1 MGERGIRHREGLTP
15 HPTAHSQ
22 FEMNES
28 RTLTLGRWTLDVE
41 RSAFGIVRGPSGGT
55 DMKPSTDTDTL
66 STQANEAVDNPV
78 VGIDQSAG
86 DFQYDVNYEF
96 DAGTGLSEKT
106 VEYISAVKKEAPWIL
121 EFRKK
126 ALKTFQS
133 MPLPTHWATKDL
145 ENIDFDKIRY
155 YLAQGQKPKRT
166 WDEVPEDI
174 KKTFE
179 RLGIPEQ
186 ERKFLAGVEAQFDS
200 EAAYSNI
207 KEIVAKQG
215 VIFVN
220 STEGLREHPE
230 LFKKWFG
237 KVIPT
242 SDNKFAALN
251 SAVFSGGSFIYV
263 PPGVKV
269 AQPLQA
275 YFRINAENF
284 GQFER
289 TLIIA
294 DEGSEVTYMEGCTA
308 PKFSTSTLHSA
319 VVELVALKGAKIQYI
334 TVQNWAPNVYNLVTK
349 RGIAHEEAEIKWIDC
364 NLGSRLTMKYPGV
377 VLKGRKARGE
387 VISIAL
393 ANDGQHQDTGAKM
406 IHAADE
412 TTSTIVSK
420 SISVGQGRA
429 TYRGQIHIPKHL
441 KGCKNNTECDALLI
455 NTNSRTDTYPA
466 ITVRGDKHATQHEA
480 SVSKVSED
488 MIFYMQQRGL
498 TEAQAMSLAVNGF
511 INDLARQFP
520 MEYSVE
526 LKRLIDL
533 EMEGSVG

>member
-1 MGERGIRHREGLTP
+1 MSEI
-15 HPTAHSQ
+15 
-22 FEMNES
+22 
-28 RTLTLGRWTLDVE
+28 
-41 RSAFGIVRGPSGGT
+41 
-55 DMKPSTDTDTL
+55 TDTL
-66 STQANEAVDNPV
+66 ETTMENPV
-78 VGIDQSAG
+78 AGIDQSNG
-86 DFQYDVNYEF
+86 NFKYDMTYDF
-96 DAGTGLSEKT
+96 DAGTGLNERT
-106 VEYISAVKKEAPWIL
+106 VDYISSVKKEAQWIHD
-121 EFRKK
+121 FRQS
-126 ALKTFQS
+126 ALKTFFAK
-133 MPLPTHWATKDL
+133 PLPTHWASKDL
-145 ENIDFDKIRY
+145 ENINFDKIRY
-155 YLAQGQKPKRT
+155 YLSQGQKPKRT
-166 WDEVPEDI
+166 WDEVPDDI
-174 KKTFE
+174 KRTFE

-207 KEIVAKQG
+207 KEAVSKQG
-215 VIFVN
+215 VIFMN

-230 LFKKWFG
+230 IFRKFFG

-242 SDNKFAALN
+242 GDNKFSALN

-269 AQPLQA
+269 SHPLQA

-289 TLIIA
+289 TLIIC
-294 DEGSEVTYMEGCTA
+294 DEGSELTYMEGCTA
-308 PKFSTSTLHSA
+308 PKFSTATLHSA

-334 TVQNWAPNVYNLVTK
+334 TVQNWSSNVFNLVTK
-349 RGIAHEEAEIKWIDC
+349 RGLAHEESEIKWIDC
-364 NLGSRLTMKYPGV
+364 NIGSRLTMKYPGV

-406 IHAADE
+406 VHAADE
-412 TTSTIVSK
+412 TTSTVVSK

-429 TYRGQIHIPKHL
+429 TYRGVVHIPKNL

-455 NTNSRTDTYPA
+455 NSNSRTDTYPA
-466 ITVRGDKHATQHEA
+466 ITVRGDRHAVQHEA
-480 SVSKVSED
+480 SVSKVSAEQ
-488 MIFYMQQRGL
+488 IFYMQQRGL
-498 TEAQAMSLAVNGF
+498 TEGQAMSLSVNGF

>member
-1 MGERGIRHREGLTP
+1 MSEI
-15 HPTAHSQ
+15 
-22 FEMNES
+22 
-28 RTLTLGRWTLDVE
+28 
-41 RSAFGIVRGPSGGT
+41 
-55 DMKPSTDTDTL
+55 TDTL
-66 STQANEAVDNPV
+66 ETTLENPV
-78 VGIDQSAG
+78 SGIDQSSG
-86 DFQYDVNYEF
+86 NFKYDMTYDF
-96 DAGTGLSEKT
+96 DAGTGLNERT
-106 VEYISAVKKEAPWIL
+106 VDYISSVKKEAPWIHD
-121 EFRKK
+121 FRQS
-126 ALKTFQS
+126 ALKTFFAK
-133 MPLPTHWATKDL
+133 PLPTHWATRDL
-145 ENIDFDKIRY
+145 ENINFDKIRY
-155 YLAQGQKPKRT
+155 YLSQGQKPKRT
-166 WDEVPEDI
+166 WAEVPEDI
-174 KKTFE
+174 KRTFE

-207 KEIVAKQG
+207 KEAVSKQG
-215 VIFVN
+215 VIFMN
-220 STEGLREHPE
+220 STEALREHPE
-230 LFKKWFG
+230 IFRKYFG

-242 SDNKFAALN
+242 GDNKFSALN

-269 AQPLQA
+269 SHPLQA

-289 TLIIA
+289 TLIIC
-294 DEGSEVTYMEGCTA
+294 DEGSELTYMEGCTA
-308 PKFSTSTLHSA
+308 PKFSTATLHSA

-334 TVQNWAPNVYNLVTK
+334 TVQNWSSNVFNLVTK
-349 RGIAHEEAEIKWIDC
+349 RGLAHEEAEIKWIDC
-364 NLGSRLTMKYPGV
+364 NIGSRLTMKYPGV
-377 VLKGRKARGE
+377 VLKGRKSRGE

-406 IHAADE
+406 VHAADE
-412 TTSTIVSK
+412 TTSTVVSK

-429 TYRGQIHIPKHL
+429 TYRGVVHIPKNL

-466 ITVRGDKHATQHEA
+466 ITVRGDRHAVQHEA
-480 SVSKVSED
+480 SVSKVSAEQ
-488 MIFYMQQRGL
+488 IFYMQQRGL
-498 TEAQAMSLAVNGF
+498 TEGQAMSLSVNGF

>member
-1 MGERGIRHREGLTP
+1 MKPPSETD
-15 HPTAHSQ
+15 A
-22 FEMNES
+22 
-28 RTLTLGRWTLDVE
+28 LDVPVE
-41 RSAFGIVRGPSGGT
+41 
-55 DMKPSTDTDTL
+55 
-66 STQANEAVDNPV
+66 NPV
-78 VGIDQSAG
+78 AGIDQSAG
-86 DFQYDVNYEF
+86 NFSYDVAYEF
-96 DAGTGLSEKT
+96 DAGTGLTEQT
-106 VEYISAVKKEAPWIL
+106 VRYISSVKKEADWIL
-121 EFRKK
+121 DFRLK
-126 ALKTFQS
+126 ALKTFLEKP
-133 MPLPTHWATKDL
+133 MPTHWATKDL
-145 ENIDFDKIRY
+145 DNINFDKIRY

-166 WDEVPEDI
+166 WDEVPDDI

-207 KEIVAKQG
+207 KDIVAKQG
-215 VIFVN
+215 VIFCN
-220 STEGLREHPE
+220 STEALREHPE
-230 LFKKWFG
+230 LFRKFFG

-242 SDNKFAALN
+242 GDNKFSALN

-269 AQPLQA
+269 AHPLQA

-294 DEGSEVTYMEGCTA
+294 DEGAELTYMEGCTA

-334 TVQNWAPNVYNLVTK
+334 TVQNWAANVYNLVTK
-349 RGIAHEEAEIKWIDC
+349 RGVAHENAEIKWIDC
-364 NLGSRLTMKYPGV
+364 NIGSRLTMKYPGV
-377 VLKGRKARGE
+377 VLKGEGARGE

-406 IHAADE
+406 IHAANN
-412 TTSTIVSK
+412 TTSNVISK

-429 TYRGQIHIPKHL
+429 TYRGQVHIPKRL

-466 ITVRGDKHATQHEA
+466 ITVRGDANSVQHEA
-480 SVSKVSED
+480 SVSKVSEEQ
-488 MIFYMQQRGL
+488 IFYMQQRGL
-498 TEAQAMSLAVNGF
+498 TEAQAMSLSVNGF
-511 INDLARQFP
+511 VNDLASQFP

>member
-1 MGERGIRHREGLTP
+1 
-15 HPTAHSQ
+15 
-22 FEMNES
+22 
-28 RTLTLGRWTLDVE
+28 
-41 RSAFGIVRGPSGGT
+41 
-55 DMKPSTDTDTL
+55 MKQQSEVDTL
-66 STQANEAVDNPV
+66 PAPDVDEAAANPV
-78 VGIDQSAG
+78 AGIDQSVG
-86 DFQYDVNYEF
+86 NFSYDVKYEF
-96 DAGTGLSEKT
+96 DAGTGLSDK
-106 VEYISAVKKEAPWIL
+106 VVDYISGVKKEASWL
-121 EFRKK
+121 RDFRQN

-133 MPLPTHWATKDL
+133 KPLPTHWATRDL
-145 ENIDFDKIRY
+145 ENINFDKIRY
-155 YLAQGQKPKRT
+155 YLSSGQKPKRT
-166 WDEVPEDI
+166 WDEVPDDI

-186 ERKFLAGVEAQFDS
+186 ERKYLAGVEAQFDS

-207 KEIVAKQG
+207 KEAVSKQG

-230 LFKKWFG
+230 IFRKWFG

-242 SDNKFAALN
+242 GDNKFSALN

-269 AQPLQA
+269 SHPLQA

-294 DEGSEVTYMEGCTA
+294 DEGAEVTYMEGCTA

-334 TVQNWAPNVYNLVTK
+334 TVQNWAANVFNLVTK
-349 RGIAHEEAEIKWIDC
+349 RGLAHEEAEIKWIDC
-364 NLGSRLTMKYPGV
+364 NIGSRLTMKYPGV

-412 TTSTIVSK
+412 TTSNIIAK
-420 SISVGQGRA
+420 SISVGQGRS

-455 NTNSRTDTYPA
+455 NGNSRTDTYPA
-466 ITVRGDKHATQHEA
+466 ITVRGDRNYVQHEA
-480 SVSKVSED
+480 SVSKVNEE

-498 TEAQAMSLAVNGF
+498 TEGQAMSLAVNGF

>member
-1 MGERGIRHREGLTP
+1 MSEI
-15 HPTAHSQ
+15 
-22 FEMNES
+22 
-28 RTLTLGRWTLDVE
+28 
-41 RSAFGIVRGPSGGT
+41 
-55 DMKPSTDTDTL
+55 TDTL
-66 STQANEAVDNPV
+66 ETAVENPV
-78 VGIDQSAG
+78 SGIDQSSG
-86 DFQYDVNYEF
+86 NFKYDMSYDF
-96 DAGTGLSEKT
+96 DAGTGLSERT
-106 VEYISAVKKEAPWIL
+106 VDYISSVKKEEAWIRD
-121 EFRKK
+121 FRQS
-126 ALKTFQS
+126 ALKTFLS
-133 MPLPTHWATKDL
+133 RPLPTHWASKDL
-145 ENIDFDKIRY
+145 ENINFDKIRY
-155 YLAQGQKPKRT
+155 YLSQGQKPKRT

-174 KKTFE
+174 KRTFE

-207 KEIVAKQG
+207 KEAVAKQG
-215 VIFVN
+215 VIFMN

-230 LFKKWFG
+230 IFRKYFG

-242 SDNKFAALN
+242 GDNKFSALN

-269 AQPLQA
+269 SHPLQA

-289 TLIIA
+289 TLIIC
-294 DEGSEVTYMEGCTA
+294 DEGSELTYMEGCTA
-308 PKFSTSTLHSA
+308 PKFSTATLHSA

-334 TVQNWAPNVYNLVTK
+334 TVQNWSSNVFNLVTK
-349 RGIAHEEAEIKWIDC
+349 RGLAHEEAEIKWIDC
-364 NLGSRLTMKYPGV
+364 NIGSRLTMKYPGV

-412 TTSTIVSK
+412 TTSTVVSK

-429 TYRGQIHIPKHL
+429 TYRGVVHIPRHL

-466 ITVRGDKHATQHEA
+466 ITVRGDRHAVQHEA
-480 SVSKVSED
+480 SVSKVSAD
-488 MIFYMQQRGL
+488 QIFYMQQRGL
-498 TEAQAMSLAVNGF
+498 TEGQAMSLSVNGF